1 MGSAQGRSETPRG
14 VSLMA
19 STAEPAKTRSIDNQ
33 TMVDVFTVDP
43 SIRARKRENLLVNLL
58 RATLIVIVLGAWELA
73 SGRLISPFW
82 VSSPSQ
88 IFLVFVGLVRNG
100 TLPNA
105 IAATFVVAVAGFLL
119 GSFIGIGLGVLFGV
133 NRVVARVLDPY
144 LTGLYSLPRV
154 ALVPLFIL
162 WFGLGFQM
170 KIVFTALLVFF
181 PIFMNTLAGIRDVDD
196 DLIDVI
202 RVMGASRKDTVLKVL
217 VPSALVWVFAGLR
230 ISTPFA
236 LIGAVVAEMFSSSQG
251 LGYLISN
258 TANQFDTAG
267 LFAALAA
274 TAILGL
280 SLDWLVYAVERR
292 VLRWQENRH

>member
-1 MGSAQGRSETPRG
+1 MSSTVESAMTRPI
-14 VSLMA
+14 VKKA
-19 STAEPAKTRSIDNQ
+19 SD
-33 TMVDVFTVDP
+33 DVFVVDP
-43 SIRARKRENLLVNLL
+43 SVKARKCENMLVAALRIGLLVVL
-58 RATLIVIVLGAWELA
+58 LGAWELA
-73 SGRLISPFW
+73 SGTIVSPFW

-88 IFLVFVGLVRNG
+88 IFAALVQMMTDG
-100 TLPNA
+100 TLPRA
-105 IAATFVVAVAGFLL
+105 AFATILVAATGFVL
-119 GSFIGIGLGVLFGV
+119 GIVIGVGLGVLFGV

-162 WFGLGFQM
+162 WFGLGFEM
-170 KIVFTALLVFF
+170 KIIFTALLVFF

-202 RVMGASRKDTVLKVL
+202 RVMGASRRDAIFKVL

-230 ISTPFA
+230 ISVPFA

-251 LGYLISN
+251 LGYVISY

-267 LFAALAA
+267 LFAALMV
-274 TAILGL
+274 TTLLGL
-280 SLDWLVYAVERR
+280 ALDWLVGLVERR
-292 VLRWQENRH
+292 VLRWQHKRH